1 MSQTKRLKAVVGLG
15 GIVFGVVRSVSELR
29 AARGKK
35 DTLALLNALV
45 NLLSAGTGAALV
57 LRSLRKDGEDE

>member
-1 MSQTKRLKAVVGLG
+1 MNAKKLKGVIGLA

-35 DTLALLNALV
+35 DLLAVLNAV
-45 NLLSAGTGAALV
+45 TGLLSAGTGAAMLV
-57 LRSLRKDGEDE
+57 RSLREDGDDE